1 MAADNL
7 FDLKIITPDRVFYS
21 GKASFLE
28 LNTVEGEIGIYKN
41 HIPMTTVLEPG
52 IATITEE
59 GGNKKEAALHTGFM
73 EILGDRI
80 TILAEIAEWPDEIDR
95 NRAQEA
101 KIRAERRLQNDKS
114 NINITRAELALHKA
128 LVRIELAKGSSTAH
142 RIYGNLR

>member
-21 GKASFLE
+21 GKARKASFLE
-28 LNTVEGEIGIYKN
+28 LNTVEGGIGIYKN

-114 NINITRAELALHKA
+114 NVNITRAELALHKA
-128 LVRIELAKGSSTAH
+128 LVRIELADHVTK
-142 RIYGNLR
+142 

>member
-52 IATITEE
+52 IAEE

-128 LVRIELAKGSSTAH
+128 LVRIELADHVTK
-142 RIYGNLR
+142 

>member
-28 LNTVEGEIGIYKN
+28 LNTVEGEIGIYKK
-41 HIPMTTVLEPG
+41 HIPLTTVLEPG
-52 IATITEE
+52 IAAITEE
-59 GGNKKEAALHTGFM
+59 NGEKKEAALHTGFM

-95 NRAQEA
+95 SRAEEA
-101 KIRAERRLQNDKS
+101 KIRAERRLQTSQS

-128 LVRIELAKGSSTAH
+128 LVRIELSDHAS
-142 RIYGNLR
+142 R

>member
-73 EILGDRI
+73 EILGDKI

-95 NRAQEA
+95 NRAEEA

-128 LVRIELAKGSSTAH
+128 LVRIELADHVTKQ
-142 RIYGNLR
+142 

>member
-114 NINITRAELALHKA
+114 NVNITRAELALHKA
-128 LVRIELAKGSSTAH
+128 LVRIELADHVTKQ
-142 RIYGNLR
+142 

>member
-114 NINITRAELALHKA
+114 NINITLAELALHKA
-128 LVRIELAKGSSTAH
+128 LVRIELADHVTK
-142 RIYGNLR
+142 

>member
-95 NRAQEA
+95 NRAQDA

-128 LVRIELAKGSSTAH
+128 LVRIELADHVTK
-142 RIYGNLR
+142 

>member
-59 GGNKKEAALHTGFM
+59 GGNKKDAALHTGFM

-128 LVRIELAKGSSTAH
+128 LVRIELADHVTK
-142 RIYGNLR
+142 

>member
-59 GGNKKEAALHTGFM
+59 GGNKKEVALHTGFM

-128 LVRIELAKGSSTAH
+128 LVRIELADHVTKQ
-142 RIYGNLR
+142 

>member
-28 LNTVEGEIGIYKN
+28 LNTVEGGIGIYKN

-80 TILAEIAEWPDEIDR
+80 TILAEIAEWPDEID
-95 NRAQEA
+95 E
-101 KIRAERRLQNDKS
+101 KRAEAAKE
-114 NINITRAELALHKA
+114 RAEARIAAKAADTDMLRAEFALRKA
-128 LVRIELAKGSSTAH
+128 LVRIEVKH
-142 RIYGNLR
+142 

>member
-28 LNTVEGEIGIYKN
+28 LNTVEGGIGIYKN

-59 GGNKKEAALHTGFM
+59 GGNKKEAALHTGCM
-73 EILGDRI
+73 AILGDRI

-114 NINITRAELALHKA
+114 NVNITRAELALHKA
-128 LVRIELAKGSSTAH
+128 LVRIELADHVTK
-142 RIYGNLR
+142 

>member
-114 NINITRAELALHKA
+114 NTNITRAELALHKA
-128 LVRIELAKGSSTAH
+128 LVRIELADHVTK
-142 RIYGNLR
+142 

>member
-59 GGNKKEAALHTGFM
+59 GRNKKEAALHTGFM

-128 LVRIELAKGSSTAH
+128 LVRIELADHVTK
-142 RIYGNLR
+142 

>member
-28 LNTVEGEIGIYKN
+28 LNTVEGGIGIYKN

-80 TILAEIAEWPDEIDR
+80 TILAEIAEWPDEIDFS
-95 NRAQEA
+95 RAEEA
-101 KIRAERRLQNDKS
+101 RSRAERRLASHEADLDAA
-114 NINITRAELALHKA
+114 RAEAALKRA
-128 LVRIELAKGSSTAH
+128 MVRLKLKH
-142 RIYGNLR
+142 

>member
-80 TILAEIAEWPDEIDR
+80 TILVEIAEWPDEIDR

-128 LVRIELAKGSSTAH
+128 LVRIELADHVTK
-142 RIYGNLR
+142 

>member
-101 KIRAERRLQNDKS
+101 KIRAERRLQNNKS

-128 LVRIELAKGSSTAH
+128 LVRIELADHVTK
-142 RIYGNLR
+142 

>member
-73 EILGDRI
+73 EIIGDRI

-128 LVRIELAKGSSTAH
+128 LVRIELADHVTKQ
-142 RIYGNLR
+142 

>member
-1 MAADNL
+1 MAADNI

-101 KIRAERRLQNDKS
+101 KIRAERRLQNDNS
-114 NINITRAELALHKA
+114 NVNITRAELALHKA
-128 LVRIELAKGSSTAH
+128 LVRIELADHVTK
-142 RIYGNLR
+142 

>member
-41 HIPMTTVLEPG
+41 HIPMITVLEPG

-128 LVRIELAKGSSTAH
+128 LVRIELADHVTK
-142 RIYGNLR
+142 